1 MFLGYGTKRLLLEEM
16 DRLRGDG
23 VLMIELKDLAID
35 EVSSDSSIQLKPL
48 ISKLNVQRST

>member
-1 MFLGYGTKRLLLEEM
+1 MFLGYGTKRLLLKEL

-35 EVSSDSSIQLKPL
+35 EASSDSSIQLKPL